1 MDTYLYKSARKNMIV
16 CGLHENKMTKYS
28 NNTIMVGEL
37 PFIEIGNCSFTFFCR
52 SGMVVF
58 FVPKSAQISI
68 NILSIYVHF
77 LQKKNRNFE
86 IIFY

>member
-37 PFIEIGNCSFTFFCR
+37 PFIEIGNCSFTFLCR

-58 FVPKSAQISI
+58 FCPKICSNKYQYT
-68 NILSIYVHF
+68 IYICAF
-77 LQKKNRNFE
+77 SSQKME
-86 IIFY
+86 L